1 MNGMSKEYNHYILEH
16 KHNVQKAHSWLKWN
30 LPDIAKGTLCDD
42 NIEDHDDTKWY
53 PGEYDAYDAYFYGKK
68 TEEVKAEFNLAW
80 LRHIHS
86 NPHHWQHWVLVNDDP
101 ENGSIGLEMDYKYVI
116 EMICDWW
123 SFSWKTGN
131 LYEIFDW
138 YEKHKSYMILHEN
151 TRKIVED
158 VLSKIKEVLD
168 AES

>member
-1 MNGMSKEYNHYILEH
+1 MSQEYDKYISEH
-16 KHNVQKAHSWLKWN
+16 KHNVQLAYDWISEN
-30 LPDIAKGTLCDD
+30 LPGITRGYSIDEDIGV
-42 NIEDHDDTKWY
+42 HDISKYW
-53 PGEYDAYDAYFYGKK
+53 GAEYDAYDDYFYGDK
-68 TEEVKAEFNLAW
+68 TKEVKEAFDYSW
-80 LRHIHS
+80 LHHIHH

-101 ENGSIGLEMDYKYVI
+101 EEGSRALQMDYCYIV

-138 YEKHKSYMILHEN
+138 YDKHKSYMILHDD

-158 VLSKIKEVLD
+158 ILNKIREVLD
-168 AES
+168 NEKK